1 MRNLK
6 YMAKFA
12 ETYPDKEFVQQ
23 VVAQIP
29 WGHNVVRKRYGG
41 RGEQAAARVFFLSIF
56 AGFVIKYTSAP
67 FWAVALWG
75 KYLWKKVKGTING
88 KRTFAS

>member
-23 VVAQIP
+23 VVAQIL

-41 RGEQAAARVFFLSIF
+41 RGEQAAACVFFLSIF
-56 AGFVIKYTSAP
+56 AGFVIEYTLAP
-67 FWAVALWG
+67 FLAANISIR
-75 KYLWKKVKGTING
+75 KGTING